1 MGLKVICAKMRNAAI
16 ISACIIVNF
25 IGRTIYGLFD
35 CSMAYFLGDAISWV
49 LIAWYVLIK
58 SNKSSKYD
66 SIENAAAK
74 FLAVMVCNNIYD
86 ETFGDPL
93 KFGWNEY
100 ALLIGFGS
108 WVIYKIIKC
117 RN

>member
-1 MGLKVICAKMRNAAI
+1 MKNAAI

-35 CSMAYFLGDAISWV
+35 CSTAYFLGDAISWA
-49 LIAWYVLIK
+49 LIGWYAFAK
-58 SNKSSKYD
+58 SSKSSKYHPVE
-66 SIENAAAK
+66 SAATLWL
-74 FLAVMVCNNIYD
+74 LAMICNNIYD

-108 WVIYKIIKC
+108 WVIYTIRRQTK
-117 RN
+117 